1 VLSRVLS
8 IRAVILMV
16 WSPPVSSGDVH
27 IVVQITGYDSI
38 MFEVIGLN
46 SELKR
51 CNGLPLLHQVKPD
64 MMFALAKPLKW

>member
-1 VLSRVLS
+1 MLSRVLS

-46 SELKR
+46 S
-51 CNGLPLLHQVKPD
+51 
-64 MMFALAKPLKW
+64 